1 MDIDIAGRCEPG
13 FESIRSAFHRCF
25 AELGET
31 GAAVCVYHDGR
42 PVADLWG
49 GMADPATQRPWTS
62 ETLVHV
68 YSVTKPFAALCLLQ
82 LVDGG
87 RVDLDAPVA
96 EYWPEFAQAGK
107 SGIPVRWLLTHQS
120 GLLGIRQPL
129 PREAIFDWDRIVA
142 CLAAEEP
149 WWPPGRRHG
158 EHALFF
164 GHLVGEVVRRVT
176 RQSLGRYLRDEVA
189 GPWGLDFH
197 VGLEQTAESRC
208 ARVVG
213 MDDDWRAGLGMAPG
227 SLSEQ
232 ALGNPLGLLDADLV
246 NSGAWRRAEVPA
258 VNGHG
263 TAHAVARFYGGL
275 SLGGDLDGVRI
286 LSDGLVREAASAQ
299 SSGVDVLLGRPLDW
313 GLGFQLESDGFG
325 FGGLGGA
332 LGWGNLEH
340 RFGFGYVTH
349 RMAGHDRAMTVYQA
363 LADVFGFEVDDGA

>member
-197 VGLEQTAESRC
+197 VGLDQTAESRC

-232 ALGNPLGLLDADLV
+232 ALGNPPGLLDADLV